1 MTDFNLTTN
10 QRYFSV
16 KQFSE
21 RHSLSEGSLRHLI
34 FFKDETGFKNCLRK
48 VGRKI
53 YISEESYFNWMEEN
67 RHAS

>member
-1 MTDFNLTTN
+1 MTDSTLSTN

-21 RHSLSEGSLRHLI
+21 RHQISEGSLRHLI
-34 FFKDETGFKNCLRK
+34 FFKDETKFKNCLRK

-53 YISEESYFNWMEEN
+53 YISEEDYFNWMEEN